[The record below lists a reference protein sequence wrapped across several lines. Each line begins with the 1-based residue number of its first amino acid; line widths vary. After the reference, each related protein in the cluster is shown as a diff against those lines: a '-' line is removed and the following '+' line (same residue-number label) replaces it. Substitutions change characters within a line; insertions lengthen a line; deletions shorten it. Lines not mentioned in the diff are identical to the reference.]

1 MGCITTHT
9 TRIGGIRTETR
20 RLEGGLNPVVS
31 REGGTLRIL
40 ASLICTVNNRK
51 GYVRIEP
58 EYIWLTESN
67 LYSAIVNVESNV
79 SWKAE

>member
-20 RLEGGLNPVVS
+20 RLEGGLNPVIH
-31 REGGTLRIL
+31 REGGTLRIT
-40 ASLICTVNNRK
+40 ASLVCTVNNRK
-51 GYVRIEP
+51 GYVRVEP